1 MIALIAPYA
10 FFYKK
15 LQEKNIMCGIIGYVG
30 ERPAADLI
38 INGLKRLEYRGYDSA
53 GIALVNS
60 DLYIQKKIGKIA
72 ELESSLDTSKLI
84 KYHIGIGHTRWAT
97 HGVPSDI
104 NAHPHT
110 DCHDEIAIAHN
121 GIIEN
126 YSTIKKMLIEHK
138 HTIKSETDTEV
149 IVHLIEYYYQKYS
162 LLDSVL
168 KALAQLEGTYGLV
181 VISKKEPHKIIAA
194 KKGSPLILG
203 VGDHE
208 MILASDASAII
219 EHTHKVIYLEDNEV
233 IELEKDSFRTYNL
246 EKQKIEKKIE
256 DVDWDIE
263 SIEKSGYAHFM
274 LKEIFE
280 QPETITNAFRGRI
293 LPDIGSVRLDG
304 LNLTEND
311 LNSIERITFI
321 ACGTS
326 WHAGLIG
333 EYLIEEYARIPVE
346 VEYAS
351 EFRYRKPI
359 MRKGE
364 LAIVIS
370 QSGETADTLAGLI
383 EAKTLGVK
391 VLGITNV
398 VGSTI
403 ARETDG
409 GMYIHA
415 GPEIGV
421 ASTKA
426 FTSQVTVLILL
437 TLLLARRREK
447 TAEEIKEFIQH
458 LKQIPEK
465 VRSIL
470 EHESLIKEIA
480 KEYKNNTNFLY
491 LGRGIQFPV
500 ALEGALKLKEISYV
514 HAEGYPAA
522 EMKHG
527 PIALI
532 DENMPVVIIAPRDEV
547 YSKIISNMEEIKAR
561 NGRIIAIAFEGD
573 EEVKKYSDHV
583 IYVPGV
589 RKMLAPLIT
598 AIPLQL
604 LAYHIAVLRGCNVDQ
619 PRNLAKSVTVE

>member
-1 MIALIAPYA
+1 
-10 FFYKK
+10 
-15 LQEKNIMCGIIGYVG
+15 MCGIIGYVG
-30 ERPAADLI
+30 ERPAAGII

-53 GIALVNS
+53 GISLVNS
-60 DLYIQKKIGKIA
+60 DLFVRKKIGKIA
-72 ELESSLDTSKLI
+72 ELESVVDISMLK
-84 KYHIGIGHTRWAT
+84 KYCTGIGHTRWAT
-97 HGVPSDI
+97 HGAPSDI

-110 DCHDEIAIAHN
+110 DCNNEIAIAHN

-126 YSTIKKMLIEHK
+126 YSAIKKMLIGHK
-138 HTIKSETDTEV
+138 HTIRSETDTEV
-149 IVHLIEYYYQKYS
+149 IVHLIEYYFQKNT

-168 KALAQLEGTYGLV
+168 KAIAQLEGTYGLV
-181 VISKKEPHKIIAA
+181 VISKKEPGKIIAA

-203 VGDHE
+203 VGDNE
-208 MILASDASAII
+208 MILASDASAIV

-233 IELEKDSFRTYNL
+233 IELEKDNFKTYNL
-246 EKQKIEKKIE
+246 DREKIDKKIE
-256 DVDWDIE
+256 NVEWDIA
-263 SIEKSGYAHFM
+263 SIEKQGYAHFM

-280 QPETITNAFRGRI
+280 QPETITNAFRGRA
-293 LPDIGSVRLDG
+293 LQETGSIRLDG
-304 LNLTEND
+304 LNMTPWELD
-311 LNSIERITFI
+311 CIERITFI

-326 WHAGLIG
+326 WHAGRIG

-359 MRKGE
+359 LSRGE

-383 EAKTLGVK
+383 EAKSLGAK

-409 GMYIHA
+409 GVYIHA

-447 TAEEIKEFIQH
+447 TVEEIKEYISH
-458 LKQIPEK
+458 LKAIPEK
-465 VRSIL
+465 IQSIL
-470 EHESLIKEIA
+470 DKESLIREIA
-480 KEYKNNTNFLY
+480 EQYKDSKNFLY
-491 LGRGIQFPV
+491 LGRGIHYPV

-532 DENMPVVIIAPRDEV
+532 DENMPVVIIAPHDEV
-547 YSKIISNMEEIKAR
+547 YSKVISNMEEIKAR
-561 NGRIIAIAFEGD
+561 NGRIIAVAFEGD

-589 RKMLAPLIT
+589 RKIFAPLVT
-598 AIPLQL
+598 VIPLQL
-604 LAYHIAVLRGCNVDQ
+604 LAYHIAVLRGCDVDQ